1 MGAQKRLPYFF
12 SLRRFLCYTSP
23 MPLSLFEET
32 TQVQASQ
39 KIFMK
44 KKRTRRVNE
53 VKKTYKAIRRQS
65 KCIDCGWKRIPAV
78 LEFHHLEEG
87 ERQPTRTRRS
97 RTVQP
102 HTHRTVEKM
111 EEELTKGDFLCP
123 TCHKCRHYNEEL
135 DILDTANKNLR

>member
-1 MGAQKRLPYFF
+1 
-12 SLRRFLCYTSP
+12 

-32 TQVQASQ
+32 TETQTSQ
-39 KIFMK
+39 KVFMK

-87 ERQPTRTRRS
+87 DREPTRTRRS

>member
-1 MGAQKRLPYFF
+1 
-12 SLRRFLCYTSP
+12 
-23 MPLSLFEET
+23 MPLSLFEEDNI
-32 TQVQASQ
+32 TQTPQ
-39 KIFMK
+39 KTSTKI
-44 KKRTRRVNE
+44 KRTRRVNE

-87 ERQPTRTRRS
+87 GREPTRTRRS

-102 HTHRTVEKM
+102 HTHKTVEKM
-111 EEELTKGDFLCP
+111 EEEMTKGDFLCP

>member
-1 MGAQKRLPYFF
+1 
-12 SLRRFLCYTSP
+12 
-23 MPLSLFEET
+23 
-32 TQVQASQ
+32 
-39 KIFMK
+39 MK
-44 KKRTRRVNE
+44 KNIHKYREFLVE
-53 VKKTYKAIRRQS
+53 SIKDDMP
-65 KCIDCGWKRIPAV
+65 DCGWKKIPSV

-87 ERQPTRTRRS
+87 EREPTRTRRS

-111 EEELTKGDFLCP
+111 EEEMTRGCLLCP